1 MVMVFIRMVKIMD
14 EQLQEIVDRYRKE
27 DINITDEEV
36 DFVFWLC
43 RRKMK
48 FGKVEKPKEYLQ
60 LLYVDEIKNMLFR
73 QVINTTTFLK

>member
-1 MVMVFIRMVKIMD
+1 MVKIMD

>member
-1 MVMVFIRMVKIMD
+1 MVKIMD

-48 FGKVEKPKEYLQ
+48 FGKIEKPKEYLQ